1 MGDLHSVRCEVGHYL
16 PYWRT
21 NTDYRK
27 SVSAQKILGGG
38 VLLELSHEIDYL
50 IWIFGSISKVNA
62 FLTRHSSLE
71 IDVEDTAYLRLELS
85 NTHQE
90 HNPFAILT
98 MDFIRSDSTR
108 ACYAIGS
115 EGTLKWDGIS
125 NCVEFWEKIIWVGK
139 NCSMNKINSS
149 TAMKANGRA
158 LLIVL

>member
-1 MGDLHSVRCEVGHYL
+1 MKGNPSNQEKLELITKKRNNCSNDYNLRYNRSLNFFKNSFQTGILGDLHSVRCEVGHYL

-85 NTHQE
+85 NTHQ
-90 HNPFAILT
+90 HNPSQFLQWILW
-98 MDFIRSDSTR
+98 
-108 ACYAIGS
+108 IGS
-115 EGTLKWDGIS
+115 Y
-125 NCVEFWEKIIWVGK
+125 
-139 NCSMNKINSS
+139 
-149 TAMKANGRA
+149 
-158 LLIVL
+158 